1 MSLNCC
7 YNRLNLTKKEKMMK
21 NFKRLLLAV
30 VAVFAAIFLVACG
43 AKSDNGTYVFEP
55 TKDEIKEIMP
65 SEFQSLIGDNYS
77 FTISITIKDKK
88 GEMKV
93 DTNAGGQNVNQ
104 VIKLEVDQK
113 AKTLVSENEYG
124 KAEITYQ
131 VSGNVLTIKD
141 VKNSLMGDTDMFN
154 NYMKIAKF
162 KKVK

>member
-1 MSLNCC
+1 
-7 YNRLNLTKKEKMMK
+7 MK
-21 NFKRLLLAV
+21 YFKRLVFAVLLAV
-30 VAVFAAIFLVACG
+30 GAVFLVACG

-65 SEFQSLIGDNYS
+65 SEFQSLIGDNYT
-77 FTISITIKDKK
+77 FTISITINDKK

-93 DTNAGGQNVNQ
+93 NTNAAGQNVNQ
-104 VIKLEVDQK
+104 VIDLEVDQK

-141 VKNSLMGDTDMFN
+141 VKNSLMGDTDMFK

>member
-1 MSLNCC
+1 
-7 YNRLNLTKKEKMMK
+7 MK
-21 NFKRLLLAV
+21 NFKRLFLAL

-55 TKDEIKEIMP
+55 TKDQIKEIMP
-65 SEFQSLIGDNYS
+65 SEFQSLIGDDYS
-77 FTISITIKDKK
+77 FTISITINDKK

-93 DTNAGGQNVNQ
+93 NTNAAGQKLNQ
-104 VIKLEVDQK
+104 VIDLEVDQK
-113 AKTLVSENEYG
+113 AKTLVSKNEYG

-131 VSGNVLTIKD
+131 VSGNVLTIKN
-141 VKNSLMGDTDMFN
+141 VKNSLMGDTDMFK

>member
-1 MSLNCC
+1 
-7 YNRLNLTKKEKMMK
+7 MK
-21 NFKRLLLAV
+21 NFKRLLFAF
-30 VAVFAAIFLVACG
+30 VAVFAAVFLVACG

-104 VIKLEVDQK
+104 VIELEVDQK

-131 VSGNVLTIKD
+131 VSGNVLTI
-141 VKNSLMGDTDMFN
+141 
-154 NYMKIAKF
+154 
-162 KKVK
+162 

>member
-1 MSLNCC
+1 
-7 YNRLNLTKKEKMMK
+7 MK
-21 NFKRLLLAV
+21 NFKRLFLAL

-65 SEFQSLIGDNYS
+65 SEFQSLIGDDYS
-77 FTISITIKDKK
+77 FTISITINDKK

-93 DTNAGGQNVNQ
+93 NTNDAGQKLNQ
-104 VIKLEVDQK
+104 VIDLEVDQK
-113 AKTLVSENEYG
+113 AKTLVSKNEYG

-131 VSGNVLTIKD
+131 VSGNVLTIKN
-141 VKNSLMGDTDMFN
+141 VKNSLMGDTDMFK

>member
-1 MSLNCC
+1 
-7 YNRLNLTKKEKMMK
+7 MMK
-21 NFKRLLLAV
+21 NFKRLLLAL

-65 SEFQSLIGDNYS
+65 SEFQSLIGDDYS
-77 FTISITIKDKK
+77 FTISITINDKK

-93 DTNAGGQNVNQ
+93 NTNAVGQKLNQ
-104 VIKLEVDQK
+104 VIDFEVNQK
-113 AKTLVSENEYG
+113 AKTFVSKNEYG

-131 VSGNVLTIKD
+131 VSGNVLTIKN

>member
-1 MSLNCC
+1 
-7 YNRLNLTKKEKMMK
+7 MK
-21 NFKRLLLAV
+21 NFKRLVFAVLLAV
-30 VAVFAAIFLVACG
+30 GAVFLVACG
-43 AKSDNGTYVFEP
+43 AKSDNGTYVFKP
-55 TKDEIKEIMP
+55 TKDEIKGIMP
-65 SEFQSLIGDNYS
+65 SEFQSLIGDDYT
-77 FTISITIKDKK
+77 FTISITINDKK

-93 DTNAGGQNVNQ
+93 DTNVAGQNVNQ
-104 VIKLEVDQK
+104 VIDLEVDQK

-141 VKNSLMGDTDMFN
+141 VKNSLMGDTDMFK

>member
-1 MSLNCC
+1 
-7 YNRLNLTKKEKMMK
+7 MMK

-30 VAVFAAIFLVACG
+30 VAVFAAVLLVACG

-104 VIKLEVDQK
+104 VIELEVDQK

>member
-1 MSLNCC
+1 M
-7 YNRLNLTKKEKMMK
+7 Y
-21 NFKRLLLAV
+21 
-30 VAVFAAIFLVACG
+30 
-43 AKSDNGTYVFEP
+43 NGTNTQFLENFERGF
-55 TKDEIKEIMP
+55 TL
-65 SEFQSLIGDNYS
+65 SLIHIYS

-93 DTNAGGQNVNQ
+93 DTNAGVQNVNQ

>member
-1 MSLNCC
+1 
-7 YNRLNLTKKEKMMK
+7 MK
-21 NFKRLLLAV
+21 YFKRLVFAVLLAV
-30 VAVFAAIFLVACG
+30 GAVFLVACG

-65 SEFQSLIGDNYS
+65 SEFQSLIGDNYT
-77 FTISITIKDKK
+77 FTISITINDKK

-93 DTNAGGQNVNQ
+93 DTNVAGQNVNQ
-104 VIKLEVDQK
+104 VIDLEVDQK

-141 VKNSLMGDTDMFN
+141 VKNSLMGDTDMFK

>member
-1 MSLNCC
+1 
-7 YNRLNLTKKEKMMK
+7 MK
-21 NFKRLLLAV
+21 YFKRLVFAVLLAV
-30 VAVFAAIFLVACG
+30 GAVFLVACG
-43 AKSDNGTYVFEP
+43 AKSDNGTYVFKP
-55 TKDEIKEIMP
+55 TKDEIKGIMP
-65 SEFQSLIGDNYS
+65 SEFQSLIGDDYT
-77 FTISITIKDKK
+77 FTISITINDKK

-93 DTNAGGQNVNQ
+93 DTNVAGQNVNQ
-104 VIKLEVDQK
+104 VIDLEVDQK

-141 VKNSLMGDTDMFN
+141 VKNSLMGDTDMFK

>member
-1 MSLNCC
+1 
-7 YNRLNLTKKEKMMK
+7 
-21 NFKRLLLAV
+21 
-30 VAVFAAIFLVACG
+30 
-43 AKSDNGTYVFEP
+43 
-55 TKDEIKEIMP
+55 MP

>member
-1 MSLNCC
+1 MAIN
-7 YNRLNLTKKEKMMK
+7 YIIKGKMMK
-21 NFKRLLLAV
+21 NFKHLLLAL
-30 VAVFAAIFLVACG
+30 VAVFAAVFLVACG

-65 SEFQSLIGDNYS
+65 SEFQSLISDDYS
-77 FTISITIKDKK
+77 FTISITINDKK

-93 DTNAGGQNVNQ
+93 NTNAVVQKLNQ
-104 VIKLEVDQK
+104 VIDFEVDQK
-113 AKTLVSENEYG
+113 AKTLVSKNEYG

-131 VSGNVLTIKD
+131 VSGNVLTIKN

>member
-1 MSLNCC
+1 
-7 YNRLNLTKKEKMMK
+7 MMK
-21 NFKRLLLAV
+21 NFKHLLLAL

-65 SEFQSLIGDNYS
+65 SEFQSLISDDYS
-77 FTISITIKDKK
+77 FTISITINDKK

-93 DTNAGGQNVNQ
+93 NTNAVGQKLNQ
-104 VIKLEVDQK
+104 VIDFEVDQK
-113 AKTLVSENEYG
+113 AKTLVSKNEYG

-131 VSGNVLTIKD
+131 VSGNVLTIKN
-141 VKNSLMGDTDMFN
+141 VKNSLMGDTDMFK

>member
-1 MSLNCC
+1 
-7 YNRLNLTKKEKMMK
+7 MK
-21 NFKRLLLAV
+21 NFKRLFLAL

-65 SEFQSLIGDNYS
+65 SEFQSLIGDDYS
-77 FTISITIKDKK
+77 FTISITINDKK

-93 DTNAGGQNVNQ
+93 NTNAAGQKLNQ
-104 VIKLEVDQK
+104 VIDLEVDQK
-113 AKTLVSENEYG
+113 AKTLVSKNEYG

-131 VSGNVLTIKD
+131 VSGNVLTIKN
-141 VKNSLMGDTDMFN
+141 VKNSLMGDTDMFK
-154 NYMKIAKF
+154 NYMTIAKF

>member
-1 MSLNCC
+1 
-7 YNRLNLTKKEKMMK
+7 MK
-21 NFKRLLLAV
+21 YFKRLVFAVLLAV
-30 VAVFAAIFLVACG
+30 GAVFLVACG
-43 AKSDNGTYVFEP
+43 AKSDNGTYVFKP
-55 TKDEIKEIMP
+55 TKDEIKGIMP
-65 SEFQSLIGDNYS
+65 SEFQSLIGDNYT
-77 FTISITIKDKK
+77 FTISITINDKK

-93 DTNAGGQNVNQ
+93 DTNVAGQNVNQ
-104 VIKLEVDQK
+104 VIDLEVDQK

-141 VKNSLMGDTDMFN
+141 VKNSLMGDTDMFK

>member
-1 MSLNCC
+1 
-7 YNRLNLTKKEKMMK
+7 MK
-21 NFKRLLLAV
+21 NVKRLLLAV
-30 VAVFAAIFLVACG
+30 VTVFAAVLLVACG

-55 TKDEIKEIMP
+55 TKDEIKDIMP

-77 FTISITIKDKK
+77 FTISITINDKK

-104 VIKLEVDQK
+104 VIDLE
-113 AKTLVSENEYG
+113 EYG

>member
-1 MSLNCC
+1 
-7 YNRLNLTKKEKMMK
+7 MMK
-21 NFKRLLLAV
+21 NFKRLLLAL
-30 VAVFAAIFLVACG
+30 VAAFAAIFLVACG

-65 SEFQSLIGDNYS
+65 SEFQSLISDDYS
-77 FTISITIKDKK
+77 FTISITINDKK

-93 DTNAGGQNVNQ
+93 NTNAVGQKLNQ
-104 VIKLEVDQK
+104 VIDFEVDQK
-113 AKTLVSENEYG
+113 AKTLVSKNEYG

-131 VSGNVLTIKD
+131 VSGNVLTIKN

>member
-1 MSLNCC
+1 
-7 YNRLNLTKKEKMMK
+7 MMK
-21 NFKRLLLAV
+21 NFKRLLLAL

-65 SEFQSLIGDNYS
+65 SEFQSLIGDDYS
-77 FTISITIKDKK
+77 FTISITINDKK

-93 DTNAGGQNVNQ
+93 NTNAVGQKLNQ
-104 VIKLEVDQK
+104 VIDFEVDQK
-113 AKTLVSENEYG
+113 AKTFVSKNEYG

-131 VSGNVLTIKD
+131 VSGNVSTIKN

>member
-1 MSLNCC
+1 
-7 YNRLNLTKKEKMMK
+7 MK
-21 NFKRLLLAV
+21 NFKRLLFAFL
-30 VAVFAAIFLVACG
+30 AVFAAVFLAACG

-55 TKDEIKEIMP
+55 TKDEIKGIMP
-65 SEFQSLIGDNYS
+65 SEFQSLIGDDYK
-77 FTISITIKDKK
+77 FTISITINDKK

-93 DTNAGGQNVNQ
+93 DTNVAGQNVNQ
-104 VIKLEVDQK
+104 VIDLEVDQK

-141 VKNSLMGDTDMFN
+141 VENSLMGDTHMFK